1 MDYFN
6 YFRRTLPPLVCVNSL
21 GNIHAA
27 GKHGDTT
34 LSVSI
39 PLTLSEFFLVSEEKM
54 TRKYHM
60 TTSEQQQQ
68 CYSRFWY
75 EIIMG
80 REPPGT
86 LSCKASKYHVAR
98 ALSYLYGVNF
108 KQTRLTQSATVGQ
121 MG

>member
-1 MDYFN
+1 MAYFN
-6 YFRRTLPPLVCVNSL
+6 YLRRTLPPLVCVCVNSL

-68 CYSRFWY
+68 QCYYSRFWY

-80 REPPGT
+80 RGNHRGRCHAKQVNTT
-86 LSCKASKYHVAR
+86 LHVH
-98 ALSYLYGVNF
+98 YPIYMV
-108 KQTRLTQSATVGQ
+108 
-121 MG
+121 